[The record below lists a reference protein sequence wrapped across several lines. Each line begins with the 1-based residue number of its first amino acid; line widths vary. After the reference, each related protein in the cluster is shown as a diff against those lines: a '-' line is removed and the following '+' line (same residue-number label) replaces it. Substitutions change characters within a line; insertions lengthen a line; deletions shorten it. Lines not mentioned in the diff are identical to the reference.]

1 MYLYASTQMSNKPLL
16 LTCSNQNLR
25 FSTSNLLLHLEWAS
39 FSGQNTWGHLFFLSF
54 SHTYM
59 WCKSCWLNLKKIP
72 RIRLISPPPGYISA
86 ANNSYFFPGLLQ
98 RPWKWLVSTLN
109 SSSLV
114 STQQPDWSF
123 KIMSDH
129 ITPQPKPFSGLQVLP
144 GTVSE
149 TLFPGAHSSPT
160 QVLPHWSPCCSLN
173 LASTCQSQSTCCS
186 LCLKPPPH
194 DTTMIPAP
202 PTFMSLQKYHLPFL
216 TFLTYPCEMATPPH
230 PHSLLCL
237 LCFILF
243 HRALIFL
250 WHIIYL
256 LISLLPLSPTPH
268 T

>member
-1 MYLYASTQMSNKPLL
+1 MFKSELQIFHLKLASPSWMGKFLRPKYLGSSLLPLVLSYL
-16 LTCSNQNLR
+16 LTYDANPVD
-25 FSTSNLLLHLEWAS
+25 STLKRYPESDWFHHPQATSLLP
-39 FSGQNTWGHLFFLSF
+39 T
-54 SHTYM
+54 
-59 WCKSCWLNLKKIP
+59 
-72 RIRLISPPPGYISA
+72 
-86 ANNSYFFPGLLQ
+86 SYFFSGLLQ
-98 RPWKWLVSTLN
+98 QPWKWLVSTLN

-129 ITPQPKPFSGLQVLP
+129 VTSQPKPFSGLQVLP

-160 QVLPHWSPCCSLN
+160 QLLPHWPPCCSLN

-186 LCLKPPPH
+186 LCLKPPPC
-194 DTTMIPAP
+194 DTPTISAP

-216 TFLTYPCEMATPPH
+216 TFLTYPCEMATPPP

-237 LCFILF
+237 LCFTLF